1 MAIYV
6 GEIEKATKGYTQ
18 AGLNLLMS
26 ACVADIP
33 IQLFPL
39 MSPIRWDDQPRW
51 ADPLRTHLGKLGV
64 PRDIGLLHHSP
75 SSMEAMPRP
84 GESKHVAVT
93 VIEADTLPKWIVTAL
108 NEGVHSAIV
117 PSEFNRE
124 VFQRCGVEVPV
135 HVLPHACGPWWWE
148 DPVPAGR
155 AAGYE
160 DSYIFYYIGSYNQRK
175 NPEGAL
181 RAFLR
186 AFPEPSPANIFAIK
200 TGVDAALPIR
210 DAMDGRTVVP
220 VADRIAKVVE
230 EETGSTA
237 ERPDIW
243 TFTGEWSEAQIRWLH
258 SIGDCC
264 VSLHRGEGFGLV
276 PMQAK
281 LLGNPVIYTDWSSV
295 PEFCSPEDG
304 DRPVSYKLAQIRSMD
319 VWAYPHFLGRDGEI
333 LRWAEPDLDAAA
345 TVMADCADAKT
356 GGLVGDRLAAY
367 RDRFSW
373 ATLGQRLGEI
383 LAEIR
388 Q

>member
-6 GEIEKATKGYTQ
+6 GEIEKASKGYTQ

-33 IQLFPL
+33 VQIFPL

-51 ADPLRTHLGKLGV
+51 ADPLRVHLGKLGV
-64 PRDIGLLHHSP
+64 PRDVALLHHSP
-75 SSMEAMPRP
+75 SSMDAIPRP
-84 GESKHVAVT
+84 GEKKHVALT
-93 VIEADTLPKWIVTAL
+93 VIEADTLPTWIVELL
-108 NEGVHSAIV
+108 NKRVDAAIV

-124 VFQRCGVEVPV
+124 VFERCGVEVPV
-135 HVLPHACGPWWWE
+135 HVLPHSCGPWWWE
-148 DPVPAGR
+148 GDAAGPVP
-155 AAGYE
+155 GYE

-186 AFPEPSPANIFAIK
+186 AFPEPSPATIFAIK
-200 TGVDAALPIR
+200 TGDDAGLPIR
-210 DAMDGRTVVP
+210 DAMEGRTVVP
-220 VADRIAKVVE
+220 SAERIAHVIA
-230 EETGSTA
+230 EETGGA
-237 ERPDIW
+237 ERPDVW
-243 TFTGEWSEAQIRWLH
+243 VFTGEWSEAKIHWLH

-281 LLGNPVIYTDWSSV
+281 LLGNPVIYTNWSSV

-304 DRPVSYKLAQIRSMD
+304 DRPVSYEMTTIRSMD
-319 VWAYPHFLGRDGEI
+319 VWAYPYFLGRHGEV
-333 LRWAEPDLDAAA
+333 LQWAEPDLEAASACMVECAGA
-345 TVMADCADAKT
+345 TSK
-356 GGLVGDRLAAY
+356 GLSGERLSAY

-373 ATLGQRLGEI
+373 GTLGRRLGEI
-383 LAEIR
+383 LEAVR